1 MADGKAGRPKGLP
14 RYGGRKKGTPN
25 KVNKDLRERISMF
38 LNDNFDEAIKSWKN
52 LEDKDK
58 VKAYTE
64 LVRFSVPALQA
75 ISLDANITK
84 EDSVEDDL
92 KELSE
97 EN

>member
-1 MADGKAGRPKGLP
+1 MADGKVGRPKGLP

-38 LNDNFDEAIKSWKN
+38 LDDNFDDAMKAWKN

-58 VKAYTE
+58 VKMYTD
-64 LVRFSVPALQA
+64 LIKFSVPTLQA
-75 ISLDANITK
+75 VSLDANIKK

-92 KELSE
+92 KELAQE
-97 EN
+97 